1 MTAVPTT
8 ATTVASGRRNADTTV
23 LVVQHRSAFRL
34 SGVQVSQ
41 VRPRRPWRRGRSLLH
56 LQRGIIGRAG
66 AVLPHATLLDSFG
79 SSDAVHGISAVP
91 AAAAATA
98 SPATTAVVPPVLVH
112 HGVNHGANYCASRA
126 GQPTWGCLATVTT
139 LRVQRNAYNNDACIR
154 ASVQAEHHSRLL
166 LGGGVASSTEG
177 RQIPQEARASPT

>member
-1 MTAVPTT
+1 MTTVPTT
-8 ATTVASGRRNADTTV
+8 ATTSATGRRSADTTV

-34 SGVQVSQ
+34 GGVQVSQ
-41 VRPRRPWRRGRSLLH
+41 IRPRRPWRRGRSLLH
-56 LQRGIIGRAG
+56 LQRGIIRRAG

-91 AAAAATA
+91 AAAAATP

-112 HGVNHGANYCASRA
+112 HGVNHGARYCASRA
-126 GQPTWGCLATVTT
+126 GQATCGLPCHRHSSATPTTT
-139 LRVQRNAYNNDACIR
+139 TPAFGAQ
-154 ASVQAEHHSRLL
+154 VQAEHHSRLL

-177 RQIPQEARASPT
+177 RQIPQEAPDSPT